1 MSERSEIG
9 GRFSLFLE
17 ASPVK
22 LRSDFNKDREDRVEY
37 ICSNS
42 GVINAYFC
50 GFTAF
55 YPEENRSVYM
65 PIEKLRI
72 YVMYDLLVR
81 VLRNSGYEVNHV
93 MNITDVATSKW
104 QESQDSKVLEKEFFL
119 LFSALSLEE
128 PSVICRASEHIS
140 DMVLL
145 IDELTSKGYTY
156 VYDNNLYFST
166 SSFESKDVPLPT
178 MVKESSFLGKRDN
191 RDFVLWFGNSNKYPN
206 PRYDKVYPSPK
217 GIVGEGFPGWHIE
230 CSVMALKYCGRHLNI
245 HGGSSEHKSM
255 HHAAEALQSEA
266 FLGERWVDNWFHIS
280 SLRFLEEG
288 KGQIDLSRVIEAGY
302 TANDLKYFFLLGKYN
317 QRIKFSWNKLKEAA
331 EEYEFL
337 REKVL
342 SLEGNSSI
350 VEYKDLK
357 SFSSSIDEF
366 DRSIRN
372 DLDTPRALKIFKDFI
387 NSDISPRCKEIFSEH
402 VEKTIGIKILS
413 YKQGEKVLS
422 L

>member
-55 YPEENRSVYM
+55 YPEEKRSVYM

-156 VYDNNLYFST
+156 VYDNNQSAIHTLFTNTESIKALND
-166 SSFESKDVPLPT
+166 SVFEIVAGYGSLTKILNATKKDSNPT
-178 MVKESSFLGKRDN
+178 GEKT
-191 RDFVLWFGNSNKYPN
+191 P
-206 PRYDKVYPSPK
+206 YDKIKTTLTTAGNQLNQALES
-217 GIVGEGFPGWHIE
+217 GIDTKLLAMVQESIN
-230 CSVMALKYCGRHLNI
+230 HLQEVINQARA
-245 HGGSSEHKSM
+245 KSTLNYKTSAKK
-255 HHAAEALQSEA
+255 AA
-266 FLGERWVDNWFHIS
+266 
-280 SLRFLEEG
+280 
-288 KGQIDLSRVIEAGY
+288 
-302 TANDLKYFFLLGKYN
+302 
-317 QRIKFSWNKLKEAA
+317 
-331 EEYEFL
+331 
-337 REKVL
+337 
-342 SLEGNSSI
+342 
-350 VEYKDLK
+350 
-357 SFSSSIDEF
+357 
-366 DRSIRN
+366 
-372 DLDTPRALKIFKDFI
+372 
-387 NSDISPRCKEIFSEH
+387 
-402 VEKTIGIKILS
+402 
-413 YKQGEKVLS
+413 
-422 L
+422 